1 MPSLFEGDRT
11 KSDQFLREL
20 NILMLANRGHPALTM
35 PLDRI
40 GIAISY
46 IRGPK
51 VDDWVEYMLNKIK
64 RALAQGV
71 QPQHE
76 ALWEM
81 FIRDFR
87 TSYTDTTKMQSA
99 HQELLNLQMKPG
111 ALDDY
116 VSAFEH
122 CHQKAEWG
130 TDDAGTIMLFK
141 KGLTKGLHCTVLE
154 KTYPHPTTLR
164 GWIEAA
170 RHQYELW
177 AEIKASMGGDFG
189 RPQISADE
197 VSRWSTTLGTKR
209 HPWQG
214 TRRKERMDLDV
225 VEVNALTTDEKT
237 KLQKEGRCFLCK
249 RLGHISRVCPNKKN
263 GNAPHPPQNISTTAR
278 VTEIETEKVEI
289 APKEAMVNQIKAMSA
304 EQRNQLLDD
313 LVLQGF

>member
-1 MPSLFEGDRT
+1 
-11 KSDQFLREL
+11 
-20 NILMLANRGHPALTM
+20 MLANRGHPALAM
-35 PLDRI
+35 PLDCI

-51 VDDWVEYMLNKIK
+51 VNDWVEYMLNKIE

-71 QPQHE
+71 QPHHE

-81 FIRDFR
+81 FIWDFR
-87 TSYTDTTKMQSA
+87 TSYTDTTKTQSA
-99 HQELLNLQMKPG
+99 HQELLNFQMKPG

-122 CHQKAEWG
+122 YCQKAGWG
-130 TDDAGTIMLFK
+130 VDDASTIMLFK
-141 KGLTKGLHCTVLE
+141 KGLTKGLHRTVLE

-170 RHQYELW
+170 CCQYELW

-189 RPQISADE
+189 RPQISADKA
-197 VSRWSTTLGTKR
+197 SRWRTTLGTKR

-214 TRRKERMDLDV
+214 TKRRDRMDLDV
-225 VEVNALTTDEKT
+225 VKVNALTTDEKM

-249 RLGHISRVCPNKKN
+249 RLGHISKMCLNKKN
-263 GNAPHPPQNISTTAR
+263 GNAPHPTQNTSTTTW
-278 VTEIETEKVEI
+278 VTEIETEKVKV

-304 EQRNQLLDD
+304 EQHNQLLDD